1 GDHPTDVQA
10 ARAAGCLAVGVAS
23 GRVDAAGLS
32 EAGAQVVLPDAA
44 GVLEALA
51 AAGLKKK
58 GL

>member
-32 EAGAQVVLPDAA
+32 EAGAQVVLPDA
-44 GVLEALA
+44 GEIFTILE
-51 AAGLKKK
+51 
-58 GL
+58 